1 MWFSFFGCG
10 RFEIEFR
17 LDAKRTDGGREMA
30 ESPEG
35 RRAGRGLAGDDF
47 GEAGGVEVESGGGAG
62 VGDA

>member
-1 MWFSFFGCG
+1 
-10 RFEIEFR
+10 
-17 LDAKRTDGGREMA
+17 MA
-30 ESPEG
+30 ESLEG